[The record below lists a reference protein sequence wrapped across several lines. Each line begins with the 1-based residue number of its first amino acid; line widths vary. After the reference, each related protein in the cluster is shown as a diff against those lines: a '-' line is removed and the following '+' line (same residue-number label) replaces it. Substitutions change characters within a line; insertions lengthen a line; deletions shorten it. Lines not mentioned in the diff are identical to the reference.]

1 MSCQFTNLECRLDNF
16 ERARKEDEKKVDSTL
31 EMIKQLQD
39 ESSHKR
45 KMGESADGKENS
57 RI

>member
-1 MSCQFTNLECRLDNF
+1 LITLRG
-16 ERARKEDEKKVDSTL
+16 ARKEDEKKVDSTL

-45 KMGESADGKENS
+45 KMGESADGEENS